1 MFLGSAFSELFPAIV
16 LLIVF
21 AIVGGVVILV
31 MRKKLKSDTPTS
43 TTFTLGELRKLR
55 DEGKIN
61 EREYERARQSILDQM
76 M

>member
-61 EREYERARQSILDQM
+61 ER
-76 M
+76 